1 MWFGWKWEQAMDFL
15 SYIQLPFGYLLPF
28 LAALAIIVFIH
39 ELGHFLVARWC
50 GVTVEVFSIG
60 FGREIYGRDDKHGTH
75 WKICWLPLGGYVKF
89 EGDANAASLPQATPG
104 AAINRSAGNFHGK
117 SVWRRSAVVAAGP
130 VANFILAIL
139 IFASLFMFVGIPM
152 NEPRVDSV
160 IPGSAAEKAG
170 IKPGDLF
177 TAIDGQKIETFVD
190 LQQAVWT
197 RGGEQLTV
205 VIDRQG
211 TILNLQ
217 LVPDIKSESDGFGG
231 TVKMGLLGVQR
242 APDGGNA
249 NVQRLSPVA
258 AVGRGAEET
267 WRIISVTFKYLGK
280 LVTGNESS
288 KQIGGAISIAKGAG
302 DAASSGFTRFATYVA
317 ILSVSVGLINLFP
330 IPMLDGGHLVY
341 YAIEKV
347 LGKPLGQQ
355 AQEWGFRVGLSLV
368 VMLMAF
374 GFWNDLTRVFAMMV
388 GS

>member
-1 MWFGWKWEQAMDFL
+1 MDFL
-15 SYIQLPFGYLLPF
+15 SILHLPFGYALPF
-28 LAALAIIVFIH
+28 ILALTIIVFVH

-50 GVTVEVFSIG
+50 GATVEAFSIG
-60 FGREIYGRDDKHGTH
+60 FGKEIYGWNDRHGTH

-89 EGDANAASLPQATPG
+89 EGDANPASLPQAVPETTT
-104 AAINRSAGNFHGK
+104 IRSAGNFHGK
-117 SVWRRSAVVAAGP
+117 PVWKRSAVVAAGP
-130 VANFILAIL
+130 MANFILAIL
-139 IFASLFMFVGIPM
+139 IFASVFMFIGVPV

-160 IPGSAAEKAG
+160 LPGSAAEKAG
-170 IKPGDLF
+170 VKSGDLF
-177 TAIDGQKIETFVD
+177 TAVDGQEIKTFID

-211 TILNLQ
+211 RLISLQ
-217 LVPDIKSESDGFGG
+217 LVPDIKEESDGFGG
-231 TVKMGLLGVQR
+231 TIKIGLLGVQR
-242 APDGGNA
+242 APDNGNSS
-249 NVQRLSPVA
+249 VRRLGPVA
-258 AVGRGAEET
+258 AVAKGADET

-302 DAASSGFTRFATYVA
+302 DAAASGVMQFATYIA
-317 ILSVSVGLINLFP
+317 FLSVSVGLINLFP

-341 YAIEKV
+341 YAIETL

-374 GFWNDLTRVFAMMV
+374 GFWNDLTRLFAMMV